1 MCIMVGRVVLG
12 KWFERKG
19 EVLATLWVFSNKI
32 RESITDAQVFN

>member
-19 EVLATLWVFSNKI
+19 SLGHLVGFFKQYKGKHYRRTSV
-32 RESITDAQVFN
+32 